1 MLYFAPRCYHRDLNF
16 MDFSNLQEFFR
27 FLLDSEDIIRY
38 GGLALVT
45 LIVFAENGL
54 FFAFFLP
61 GDYLLFLAG
70 LFTSS
75 RQLDWPITVVM
86 GCIILAAVLGSLVG
100 YYFGMALGH
109 NLENRK
115 ESFFFKRKNLE
126 QSRAFFSKYGGRA
139 LILARFMPV
148 VRTFSPIIAG
158 TIRMPFRSFLLY
170 NILGGVLW
178 GVSLPL
184 AGFYLGQTFP
194 QIINYVEWIIVF
206 FLAITSLALVRTIIK
221 VRRSRGEPAE

>member
-1 MLYFAPRCYHRDLNF
+1 
-16 MDFSNLQEFFR
+16 MDFSSFKEFFQ
-27 FLLDSEDIIRY
+27 FLLNSEEIIRY

-86 GCIILAAVLGSLVG
+86 ACIVFAAILGSLVG

-109 NLENRK
+109 NLEDRK
-115 ESFFFKRKNLE
+115 ESFFFKKKNLE
-126 QSRAFFSKYGGRA
+126 QSRAFFAKYGGRA
-139 LILARFMPV
+139 LVLARFMPV

-158 TIRMPFRSFLLY
+158 TIRMPFRSFMLY
-170 NILGGVLW
+170 NILGGIFW

-184 AGFYLGQTFP
+184 AGFYLGQSFP
-194 QIINYVEWIIVF
+194 GIIDYVEWIIVF
-206 FLAITSLALVRTIIK
+206 FLAVTSFALIRTIVK
-221 VRRSRGEPAE
+221 VRRGRKEQPNTE

>member
-1 MLYFAPRCYHRDLNF
+1 
-16 MDFSNLQEFFR
+16 MDFSSIKEFFQ
-27 FLLDSEDIIRY
+27 FLLDSEEIIRY

-86 GCIILAAVLGSLVG
+86 GCIIFAAIMGSLVG
-100 YYFGMALGH
+100 YFFGMALGH
-109 NLENRK
+109 NLEDRK
-115 ESFFFKRKNLE
+115 ESFFFKKKNLE
-126 QSRAFFSKYGGRA
+126 QSRAFFTRYGGRA
-139 LILARFMPV
+139 LVLARFMPI

-158 TIRMPFRSFLLY
+158 TIRMPMRSFLFH
-170 NILGGVLW
+170 NVVGAILW

-184 AGFYLGQTFP
+184 AGFYLGQSFP
-194 QIINYVEWIIVF
+194 EIINYVEWIIVF
-206 FLAITSLALVRTIIK
+206 FLSITTLALVRTIIK
-221 VRRSRGEPAE
+221 VRRSRAAEGR